1 MLKFG
6 TEQEEVMK
14 EKIMK
19 KGHLLL
25 TLLVFVCLMGLGTIH
40 ANAATVKAK
49 VDVKKFYGMAEQV
62 LQEINKQR
70 RSNGLSDLKMDAN
83 FTEAAMD
90 IALQAQGGDASA
102 SNPDIYNNRYI
113 SKDAMEIDNID
124 GYDMYDDNLWKEN
137 RNGTQKVLNHI
148 KKIGSYSYQDDDITS
163 RVGIGIVA
171 TDMPK
176 IVPRELNRGYFCNVT
191 YCFVS
196 NRTAHDNTNYKVYVN
211 SGKTICTQMD
221 LFINP
226 EDTYLII
233 NLLNNKD
240 FYGNNAG
247 TTVKMVVKTHI
258 DAKKVSIETLR
269 AHGHLVENDKKTETD
284 IKIKNETTVTTTKAD
299 NQGTWDVDKKV
310 TPPPTTTDSPVPS
323 IKDPVKK
330 VSDSDDLNWDATV
343 KQDGEKTPGSHNRV
357 TDVTNQ
363 WLYTL
368 TQEIPAHTV
377 ELFHYKSF
385 TITDAVD
392 SCLSYDVKDITIK
405 AGDKDY
411 TDKFDVTKGEDN
423 SITLTAKADVLTS
436 DEFYGGNAGNKI
448 VVSFPVKISADAE
461 TLKDENLGHLE
472 IDGKKLAHLQK
483 VSDLQKLSGFTDLVK
498 SKDNEYVY
506 AFLNQ
511 AKTHID
517 SQIKYEGQTGVK
529 DRTTDKVQ
537 TAVETADPTIKKESS
552 KYEWQVGDKVD
563 IDASIP

>member
-310 TPPPTTTDSPVPS
+310 TPLPTTTDSPVPS

>member
-1 MLKFG
+1 MPSTAKYSK
-6 TEQEEVMK
+6 VVIK
-14 EKIMK
+14 DNVDSC
-19 KGHLLL
+19 L
-25 TLLVFVCLMGLGTIH
+25 TIDSV
-40 ANAATVKAK
+40 
-49 VDVKKFYGMAEQV
+49 KFYAGDKDVTSSFAPTSA
-62 LQEINKQR
+62 NKGNYLEYAA
-70 RSNGLSDLKMDAN
+70 SSD
-83 FTEAAMD
+83 
-90 IALQAQGGDASA
+90 
-102 SNPDIYNNRYI
+102 
-113 SKDAMEIDNID
+113 
-124 GYDMYDDNLWKEN
+124 
-137 RNGTQKVLNHI
+137 
-148 KKIGSYSYQDDDITS
+148 
-163 RVGIGIVA
+163 
-171 TDMPK
+171 
-176 IVPRELNRGYFCNVT
+176 
-191 YCFVS
+191 
-196 NRTAHDNTNYKVYVN
+196 
-211 SGKTICTQMD
+211 
-221 LFINP
+221 
-226 EDTYLII
+226 
-233 NLLNNKD
+233 LLNNKD

-247 TTVKMVVKTHI
+247 TTVKMVIKTHI

-392 SCLSYDVKDITIK
+392 SCLSYDVKDIAIK

-411 TDKFDVTKGEDN
+411 TDKFDIKKGEDN

-529 DRTTDKVQ
+529 DRITDKVQ

-563 IDASIP
+563 YTINVGDANSNSIADNVVVTDESLPKAMLPDKDSITISSTFDKEKSGAPEDRDISKDAKIEYKTVERKVTSLQKYKENTKAKDLSDLKIKMPTPPIKSK